1 MGVDRHLATPGV
13 EILLGV
19 LGRCLLIGPMG
30 LLFFSKK
37 KMVGKDETLEVP
49 FCLFVV
55 CGIFV
60 SPRLFGPSFFFFFF
74 FLGGGGGRSW
84 LVFEMLEHGNG
95 NWCWCFFPKS
105 WRPGG

>member
-74 FLGGGGGRSW
+74 GGGGGGVGWSLKCWSMGMEIGVGVFFRKAGG
-84 LVFEMLEHGNG
+84 LVDDI
-95 NWCWCFFPKS
+95 
-105 WRPGG
+105 